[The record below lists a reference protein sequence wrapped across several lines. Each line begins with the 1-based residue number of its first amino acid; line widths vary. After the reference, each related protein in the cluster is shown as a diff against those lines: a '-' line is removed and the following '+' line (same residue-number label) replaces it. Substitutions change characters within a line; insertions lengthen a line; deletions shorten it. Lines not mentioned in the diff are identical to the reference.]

1 MFGRFRPNPPQC
13 SGDSG
18 QTPPNVGAISA
29 RPKSHQHWGPQCS
42 GDFGQNPPN
51 VRAISAKPPPMFG
64 RFRPN
69 PPQCWGDFGQA
80 EKPRTL
86 GPPVFGRFR
95 PKPPQCSGDFGQTPP
110 NVRAIPAKPP
120 QCWGDFGQAEKPPT
134 LGVRLAG
141 IARTLGAPVFV
152 AFRPGRNRPNIG
164 GPNVRDFSA
173 RPKCKL
179 GRKVLFCRLPGPER
193 PRSGSGEAPGTS
205 GS

>member
-18 QTPPNVGAISA
+18 QTPPMLGRFRPGRKATNIGAPS
-29 RPKSHQHWGPQCS
+29 
-42 GDFGQNPPN
+42 
-51 VRAISAKPPPMFG
+51 VRAISAKTPPMFG

-69 PPQCWGDFGQA
+69 PPQCSGDSGQTPPQCWGDFGQA

-120 QCWGDFGQAEKPPT
+120 PM
-134 LGVRLAG
+134 LGR
-141 IARTLGAPVFV
+141 
-152 AFRPGRNRPNIG
+152 FRPGRKARNIGGQIGRNRPNIG
-164 GPNVRDFSA
+164 GPSVRGFSA
-173 RPKCKL
+173 WPKS
-179 GRKVLFCRLPGPER
+179 PEHWGPQC
-193 PRSGSGEAPGTS
+193 S
-205 GS
+205 

>member
-29 RPKSHQHWGPQCS
+29 RPKSHEHWGPQCS

-80 EKPRTL
+80 KKP
-86 GPPVFGRFR
+86 G
-95 PKPPQCSGDFGQTPP
+95 
-110 NVRAIPAKPP
+110 
-120 QCWGDFGQAEKPPT
+120 T

-173 RPKCKL
+173 RPKSPEHWGQIGRNRLNMGVCL
-179 GRKVLFCRLPGPER
+179 GFQGLRACV
-193 PRSGSGEAPGTS
+193 
-205 GS
+205 